1 MSFGVS
7 QRAVPETG
15 SQPADPSG
23 VPDNTAAPHLQRVI
37 GVTGL
42 GFASF
47 NSIVG
52 SGIFALPGMVAA
64 LMGPSAILAYLVC
77 AVLVTLMG
85 LCFAEVGSRVTESGG
100 VYAYGRVAFGPVVGG
115 IAGTL
120 LWSANSVFAAAAV
133 ANFLADTLAVPW
145 PIFEQSA
152 PRMLFLAGL
161 FTLLAVVNIRGT
173 RLGARFSVATAVIK
187 LVPLVVLM
195 VAGAFAIHP
204 QNLHWSGMPPLKLI
218 GQGAVLVFFVFMG
231 VESGLSASGEV
242 ANPARTIPRAVAL
255 ALTLTAAL
263 YIGLQLVSQGVLG
276 PDLATAKAPLA
287 AAATAVF
294 GPWGG
299 RLLWAAGVLS
309 ATGYFAGDALC
320 SPRIVYA
327 LAEAG
332 QLPRK
337 LSAVHPRFGTPAV
350 AIVVYLLTCFLV
362 SVSGSFRQLLIISS
376 SGTLLLYII
385 CCLGLLRLRARNIA
399 MAGEP
404 FRAPG
409 GTLLP
414 LAAAAIMVWMLTT
427 LEWKELAAATG
438 LVLVSAVVYW
448 FIEHKRAEQVNR

>member
-1 MSFGVS
+1 VS
-7 QRAVPETG
+7 
-15 SQPADPSG
+15 
-23 VPDNTAAPHLQRVI
+23 DNTTAPQLKRVI

-52 SGIFALPGMVAA
+52 SGIFALPALTAA

-77 AVLVTLMG
+77 AVLVGLMG
-85 LCFAEVGSRVTESGG
+85 LCFAEVGSRVTDSGG
-100 VYAYGRVAFGPVVGG
+100 IYAYARVSLGPVVGG

-120 LWSANSVFAAAAV
+120 LWTANCVFAAAAI
-133 ANFLADTLAVPW
+133 ANFLADTLAVVW
-145 PIFEQSA
+145 PIFEKTA
-152 PRMLFLAGL
+152 PRTLFLACL
-161 FTLLAVVNIRGT
+161 YALLAVVNIRGT
-173 RLGARFSVATAVIK
+173 RLGNGFSVATGIVK
-187 LVPLVVLM
+187 LTPLVLLVA
-195 VAGAFAIHP
+195 AGAFAIHP
-204 QNLHWSGMPPLKLI
+204 QNLHWTGVPPLKTI

-231 VESGLSASGEV
+231 VESGLNASGEV
-242 ANPARTIPRAVAL
+242 ANPSRTIPRAVAL
-255 ALTLTAAL
+255 ALTLTAGL

-287 AAATAVF
+287 AAATTVF

-299 RLLWAAGVLS
+299 RLLLIAALPS
-309 ATGYFAGDALC
+309 ATGYFAADMLC
-320 SPRIVYA
+320 SPRVFYA
-327 LAEAG
+327 LAESG

-337 LSAVHPRFGTPAV
+337 LCTVHPRFGTPAV
-350 AIVVYLLTCFLV
+350 AIGVYSLLCFLV

-385 CCLGLLRLRARNIA
+385 CCLGLLRLRALNIA

-409 GTLLP
+409 GSFPP
-414 LAAAAIMVWMLTT
+414 LIATAIMVWMLTT

-438 LVLVSAVVYW
+438 LVLVSGFVYW
-448 FIEHKRAEQVNR
+448 RIGHK